1 MRGINKQFIEELKIG
16 DLSFFLEKAKSMRDS
31 LSLEIRDGYIN
42 IYYRGGNLLKIVQ
55 KRNGYTFN
63 FDSRYCLNKKDTS
76 HHELFSSLKSTDI
89 ESYINYF
96 DLMLSEM
103 DSWFIEHPKKER
115 EYQHGILISN
125 PNILDIEYQINYR
138 DEENNPKAMR
148 FDMVLFADDSIII
161 AENKYGNGAIC
172 GSAGLSKHYKDI
184 CSVLSNDALHD
195 ELLSSIKNIAKN
207 KKDLGL
213 IDFDIHPLSR
223 EKTKILFVLANYN
236 RKSET
241 IKNEIALM
249 NKTIPARIIF
259 ADINEY
265 IIDFTKA
272 EDLFT
277 YEN

>member
-1 MRGINKQFIEELKIG
+1 MRGINKQFIEDLQTGE
-16 DLSFFLEKAKSMRDS
+16 LSFFLHKVKSMGDS
-31 LSLEIRDGYIN
+31 LSIEIRNGYVN

-55 KRNGYTFN
+55 KRKGYSFH

-76 HHELFSSLKSTDI
+76 LHDLLSSLQSTDI

-148 FDMVLFADDSIII
+148 FDMILFADDSIII
-161 AENKYGNGAIC
+161 AENKYGNGAVC

-184 CSVLSNDALHD
+184 CSVLSNEALHE
-195 ELLSSIKNIAKN
+195 ELLSSIKDIAEN
-207 KKDLGL
+207 KKELGL
-213 IDFDIHPLSR
+213 IDFDIPQLSR
-223 EKTKILFVLANYN
+223 DKTKILFVLADYN
-236 RKSET
+236 RKSE
-241 IKNEIALM
+241 IMKNEIALM
-249 NKTIPARIIF
+249 NKTVPAQIIF
-259 ADINEY
+259 TDTKEY

-272 EDLFT
+272 EDFFS

>member
-161 AENKYGNGAIC
+161 AENKYGNGAVC

-213 IDFDIHPLSR
+213 IDFDIPPLSR

>member
-1 MRGINKQFIEELKIG
+1 MRGINKQFIEDLKTG
-16 DLSFFLEKAKSMRDS
+16 ELSFFLHKVKSMGDS
-31 LSLEIRDGYIN
+31 LSIEIRNGYVN

-55 KRNGYTFN
+55 KRKGYAFH

-76 HHELFSSLKSTDI
+76 FHDLFSSLQSTDI

-148 FDMVLFADDSIII
+148 FDMIMLADDSIII
-161 AENKYGNGAIC
+161 AENKYGNGAVC

-184 CSVLSNDALHD
+184 CAVLSNEALHD
-195 ELLSSIKNIAKN
+195 ELLSSIKNITEN

-213 IDFDIHPLSR
+213 IDFDVPQLSR
-223 EKTKILFVLANYN
+223 DKTKILFVLADYN

-241 IKNEIALM
+241 MKNEIALM
-249 NKTIPARIIF
+249 NKTVPAQIIF
-259 ADINEY
+259 TDTKEY
-265 IIDFTKA
+265 IIDLTKA
-272 EDLFT
+272 KDLFCI
-277 YEN
+277 

>member
-1 MRGINKQFIEELKIG
+1 MRGINKQFIEDLQTGE
-16 DLSFFLEKAKSMRDS
+16 LSFFLHKVKSMGDS
-31 LSLEIRDGYIN
+31 LSIEIRNGYVN

-55 KRNGYTFN
+55 KRKGYTFH

-76 HHELFSSLKSTDI
+76 LHDLFSSLQSTDI

-148 FDMVLFADDSIII
+148 FDMIMLADDSIII
-161 AENKYGNGAIC
+161 AENKYGNGAVC

-184 CSVLSNDALHD
+184 CAVLSMKHCM
-195 ELLSSIKNIAKN
+195 
-207 KKDLGL
+207 
-213 IDFDIHPLSR
+213 
-223 EKTKILFVLANYN
+223 
-236 RKSET
+236 
-241 IKNEIALM
+241 M
-249 NKTIPARIIF
+249 NCFPQ
-259 ADINEY
+259 
-265 IIDFTKA
+265 
-272 EDLFT
+272 
-277 YEN
+277 

>member
-161 AENKYGNGAIC
+161 AENKYGNGALC

-184 CSVLSNDALHD
+184 CSVLSNEDLHD

-207 KKDLGL
+207 KKELGL
-213 IDFDIHPLSR
+213 IDFDIPQLSR
-223 EKTKILFVLANYN
+223 DKTKILFVLADYN

-241 IKNEIALM
+241 MKNEIALM
-249 NKTIPARIIF
+249 NKTVPAQIIF
-259 ADINEY
+259 TDTKEY
-265 IIDFTKA
+265 IIDFTKV
-272 EDLFT
+272 EDLF
-277 YEN
+277 